1 MDAIAIGGSV
11 GLEIIRRDAWIPP
24 SLLPIVREGYYPK
37 TDLGRVVAKCM
48 WHLPIDLAC
57 ELLARITSCVVIES
71 ELSVVILRAMTGK
84 RTDFGVVSRRVI
96 TTVGVTDIATI
107 FNTLAAPSNFN
118 FHALGTG
125 TAAEAI
131 GNTALQTEMPN
142 GTYAVGSTRPTGAKS
157 NPSANVYQSVAS
169 NVVAAGV
176 TVQEMGLFDQAA
188 TGGGNLWDRFL
199 TGTQTLLTGDTFQT
213 TVKATFTA
221 GG

>member
-1 MDAIAIGGSV
+1 MEAVTTRGEL
-11 GLEIIRRDAWIPP
+11 GLQIVRRDAWIPQT
-24 SLLPIVREGYYPK
+24 LLPFVQKGWTPK
-37 TDLGRVVAKCM
+37 TDLGRIVAECVK
-48 WHLPIDLAC
+48 HLPIDLAA
-57 ELLARITSCVVIES
+57 ELLARISSCVVVES
-71 ELSVVILRAMTGK
+71 ELSVVIFRAMTGR
-84 RTDFGVVSRRVI
+84 RTDLGVVSRRVI

-125 TAAEAI
+125 TNAEAI

-142 GTYAVGSTRPTGAKS
+142 GTYAVGSTRPTGAKT
-157 NPSANVYQSVAS
+157 NPSANVYQSVGS